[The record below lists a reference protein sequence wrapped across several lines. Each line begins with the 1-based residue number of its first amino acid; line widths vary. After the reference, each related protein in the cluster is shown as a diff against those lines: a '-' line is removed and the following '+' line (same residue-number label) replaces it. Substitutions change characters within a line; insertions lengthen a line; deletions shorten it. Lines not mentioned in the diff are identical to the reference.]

1 MSVLIQPAAVRN
13 VVEIRRGATPFCTRR
28 LLICR
33 HIDFSSPSR
42 GTAAVAALGKAM
54 QQRTARSSERVGM
67 LPHRP
72 AFSGPPSFLSPLDVR
87 PIEG

>member
-42 GTAAVAALGKAM
+42 GSAAVAALGKAM
-54 QQRTARSSERVGM
+54 QQRTARSSEQWACCLIPSRRSSDRRVS
-67 LPHRP
+67 L
-72 AFSGPPSFLSPLDVR
+72 
-87 PIEG
+87 E